1 MPCQTVFNKMI
12 LDTIPDELKD
22 LKTFKNILIS
32 KRIIFKKITTMQ
44 GKGNLQKL
52 RVVFGISP

>member
-1 MPCQTVFNKMI
+1 MI

>member
-1 MPCQTVFNKMI
+1 MSCQTVFNKMI